1 MTNAVIDNSA
11 KAEIGKVVLWQY
23 DQAPH
28 LLGMIQMLSSF
39 HDAATKDIWDF
50 YMNKVVNIDEASK
63 DDGSDFALSILGAL
77 LGIERPTVDGETMSR
92 AQYAAFLKGYAE
104 LMSSNFTIP
113 DINKYLRTVFGY
125 DTLGRNKVF
134 VTDGYDMTI
143 HYHPNDGTSDDDGS
157 DSYGDVSLTAEQE
170 WIIENL
176 YDFAFP
182 FPAAVKDGRVL
193 DTIAFGI
200 VESDVGTTRPIQT
213 NGIDIGGLDDS
224 TFYYEYDEDEP
235 IPENERIQ
243 QS

>member
-11 KAEIGKVVLWQY
+11 QTEIGKVVLWQY
-23 DQAPH
+23 DNAPN
-28 LLGMIQMLSSF
+28 LLGMINILSTF
-39 HDAATKDIWDF
+39 YDASTKGLWDF
-50 YMNKVVNIDEASK
+50 YYKNVANIDNASG
-63 DDGSDFALSILGAL
+63 DDGSDFALSVLGSL
-77 LGIERPTVDGETMSR
+77 LGVERPTVNGSPMSR
-92 AQYAAFLKGYAE
+92 QQYAAFLKGYAQ
-104 LMSSNFTIP
+104 LMSSDFTVS
-113 DINKYLRTVFGY
+113 DINKYLRVVFGY
-125 DTLGRNKVF
+125 DELGRNKIF

-170 WIIENL
+170 WIVENL

-182 FPAAVKDGRVL
+182 FPACVKDGTVL
-193 DTIAFGI
+193 DTTAFGV

>member
-11 KAEIGKVVLWQY
+11 KTEIGKVVLWQY

-39 HDAATKDIWDF
+39 HDVATKNIWDF
-50 YMNKVVNIDEASK
+50 YCNKVANVDAAAK

-77 LGIERPTVDGETMSR
+77 LGIERPIVDGETMSR

-104 LMSSNFTIP
+104 LMSSNFTIS
-113 DINKYLRTVFGY
+113 DINKYLRTVFGM
-125 DTLGRNKVF
+125 DELGRNKIF

-143 HYHPNDGTSDDDGS
+143 HYHPNDGTSSDDGS
-157 DSYGDVSLTAEQE
+157 DSYGDVTLTEEQE

-182 FPAAVKDGRVL
+182 FPAAVRDGRIFEELV
-193 DTIAFGI
+193 FG
-200 VESDVGTTRPIQT
+200 VTDENNPLRPLLM
-213 NGIDIGGLDDS
+213 NGIEVGGLDDS
-224 TFYYEYDEDEP
+224 TFKYEYDDTDI
-235 IPENERIQ
+235 IPENERV
-243 QS
+243 